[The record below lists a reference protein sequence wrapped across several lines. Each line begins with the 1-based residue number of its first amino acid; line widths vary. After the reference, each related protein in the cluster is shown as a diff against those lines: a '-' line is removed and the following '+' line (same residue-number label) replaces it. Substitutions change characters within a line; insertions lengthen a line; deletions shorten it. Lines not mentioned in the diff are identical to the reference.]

1 MTATPQLPPNPYVGP
16 RAFQYGE
23 TLYGRDR
30 EVLKLLDLLIAER
43 IVLLYSPSGAG
54 KSSLI
59 QAALIPEL
67 EKEDFQVLPVM
78 RVSLE
83 PSPGLERLSVTN
95 RYVLSLLLSLEA
107 ALPAEQQTSLGELAS
122 MTLADYLSRRE
133 AGTDAPK
140 PLVLI
145 FDQFEELLT
154 VDFTDRAAKEAFFAQ
169 VGTALRDRHRWA
181 LFAMREEYLAG
192 LDPYLRPLPTRLSTT
207 FRLELLG
214 EEAARQAMQQP
225 ARQAGVEFTDAAA
238 WKLINDLR
246 RIRLQGPEGTIEEL
260 GLYVEPVHLQVVCH
274 RLWERLPAD
283 DREIEEED
291 IEAIGDVDSAL
302 AGYYVERVEAI
313 AGETGVRERAIR
325 EWFDHQLI
333 TAQGIR
339 GQVLQDYERSQ
350 GLENRAIAR
359 LVDAHLV
366 RAEQRRGATWFELA
380 HDRLIKPVRA
390 NNVAWFASNLSTLQR
405 QATLWEHED
414 HAGGLLLRDQVLEEA
429 EHWALT
435 HPDELTTTERN
446 FLVASQE
453 LRERARQERQKNRR
467 IRWLTVGAFGLGVL
481 GIVLFIIVIKMHK
494 EAQDKRAQAKEALH
508 RAKIHEER
516 AKSLA
521 ISLETVNKELQD
533 AKYKVK
539 EAEEYINK
547 AYDKYQKETGLSIE
561 SDVLNQAK
569 MAVKTAGESV
579 TRVSQ
584 AEKNEKMGFEAL
596 LRGDWTEAR
605 EKFGAAYQ
613 AFAEYHNVDEIYNTV
628 LSQKQVEK
636 YNAATPEQQKIIYKE
651 VLAKIWKNYS
661 WGIPP
666 DLRATIKDKAL

>member
-133 AGTDAPK
+133 AETDAPK

-145 FDQFEELLT
+145 FDQFEEILT
-154 VDFTDRAAKEAFFAQ
+154 VDFTDRATKEAFFAQ

-192 LDPYLRPLPTRLSTT
+192 LDPYLRPIPTRLSTT

-246 RIRLQGPEGTIEEL
+246 RVRLQGPEGTIEEL

-274 RLWERLPAD
+274 RLWERLLAD
-283 DREIEEED
+283 DREIGEED

-313 AGETGVRERAIR
+313 AVETRVRERAIR

-350 GLENRAIAR
+350 GLENRAIVR

-414 HAGGLLLRDQVLEEA
+414 HASGLLLRDQVLEEA
-429 EHWALT
+429 ERWATT
-435 HPDELTTTERN
+435 HPDELTTTEQN
-446 FLVASQE
+446 FLAASQE
-453 LRERARQERQKNRR
+453 LRERARQERQKNRV
-467 IRWLTVGAFGLGVL
+467 IRWLTVGAFCLGVL
-481 GIVLFIIVIKMHK
+481 GIVLFIGVIQERKKVQH
-494 EAQDKRAQAKEALH
+494 EHEQAE
-508 RAKIHEER
+508 IHEER

-521 ISLETVNKELQD
+521 SSLENIKKELQY
-533 AKYKVK
+533 AKDKFK
-539 EAEEYINK
+539 KAEENLNV
-547 AYDKYQKETGLSIE
+547 AYDNYKKETGSVIE
-561 SDVLNQAK
+561 SDALNQAQ
-569 MAVKTAGESV
+569 MAVKTAEESI
-579 TRVSQ
+579 TKVSQ
-584 AEKNEKMGFEAL
+584 AEKNERLGFEAL
-596 LRGDWTEAR
+596 IRGDWTEAR

-651 VLAKIWKNYS
+651 VLAKIWRNYS

-666 DLRATIKDKAL
+666 DLKATTKDKLYDKKR

>member
-1 MTATPQLPPNPYVGP
+1 MTATPQSPPNPYVGP
-16 RAFQYGE
+16 RAFRYGE

-30 EVLKLLDLLIAER
+30 EVMKLLDLLIAER

-83 PSPGLERLSVTN
+83 PSPSLERLSVTN

-107 ALPAEQQTSLGELAS
+107 ALPAEQQTSLTELAS
-122 MTLADYLSRRE
+122 MKLADYLSRRE
-133 AGTDAPK
+133 SGTDAAK

-145 FDQFEELLT
+145 FDQFEEILT

-192 LDPYLRPLPTRLSTT
+192 LDPYLRPIPTRLGTT

-214 EEAARQAMQQP
+214 EEAARQAMQRP
-225 ARQAGVEFTDAAA
+225 AHQAGVEFTDAAA

-246 RIRLQGPEGTIEEL
+246 RVRLQGPEGTIEEL

-274 RLWERLPAD
+274 RLWEKLPAD
-283 DREIEEED
+283 DREIGEED

-313 AGETGVRERAIR
+313 AGETRVRERAIR

-414 HAGGLLLRDQVLEEA
+414 HASGLLLRDQVLEEA
-429 EHWALT
+429 ERWATT
-435 HPDELTTTERN
+435 HPEELTTTEQN
-446 FLVASQE
+446 FLAASQE
-453 LRERARQERQKNRR
+453 LRERARQERQKNRV
-467 IRWLTVGAFGLGVL
+467 IRWLTVGAFCLGVL
-481 GIVLFIIVIKMHK
+481 GIVLFIRVVREHK
-494 EAQDKRAQAKEALH
+494 QVQREREQV
-508 RAKIHEER
+508 KIHEER
-516 AKSLA
+516 AKALSS
-521 ISLETVNKELQD
+521 SLETIKRELQYAND
-533 AKYKVK
+533 KFKK
-539 EAEEYINK
+539 AEEDLNT
-547 AYDKYQKETGLSIE
+547 AYDNYKKETGSVIE
-561 SDVLNQAK
+561 SDALNQAQT
-569 MAVKTAGESV
+569 AVRTAGESI
-579 TRVSQ
+579 TKVSQ
-584 AEKNEKMGFEAL
+584 AEKNERLGFEAL

-605 EKFGAAYQ
+605 KKFGAAYQ

-651 VLAKIWKNYS
+651 VLARIWRNYS

-666 DLRATIKDKAL
+666 DLKATIKDRAL